1 MAKIKPSIL
10 TYCQIYFKNKVAN
23 IGCSFCQNP
32 LIDSLIH
39 MKNIREE
46 KIHQVFT
53 IHHSNREVEFAALFF
68 MQHIHRDQLSY
79 SDSNPRVII
88 YFVLKWKLSLF

>member
-1 MAKIKPSIL
+1 
-10 TYCQIYFKNKVAN
+10 
-23 IGCSFCQNP
+23 
-32 LIDSLIH
+32 

-68 MQHIHRDQLSY
+68 MQHIHRDQL
-79 SDSNPRVII
+79 
-88 YFVLKWKLSLF
+88 KLQWQQPSSHYIFCVKMKIKPILAP